1 MSQLDESQ
9 VDAMDAGFETML
21 PDNGRRLPDQDQN
34 NMRVITKYI
43 KKMGVDGWGK
53 DQGEWEG
60 VRGIIFI
67 DFHPFSKIFIEF
79 HDFHRFSSIF
89 MIFIDFHRFSSIFID
104 FHDFHRFSS
113 ISCKSWKLIKLI
125 NIN

>member
-1 MSQLDESQ
+1 MSQLDETQ
-9 VDAMDAGFETML
+9 VDAMDAGFDTML
-21 PDNGRRLPDQDQN
+21 LDQDQN

-89 MIFIDFHRFSSIFID
+89 TIFIDFHQ
-104 FHDFHRFSS
+104 FHVNHG
-113 ISCKSWKLIKLI
+113 
-125 NIN
+125 N